1 MKNVRPAARQQ
12 TSFILWKAI
21 AMMLCLL
28 PATMWAQPALN
39 ADNNIHFV
47 NYNGSFQDFTVPVS
61 AAFITLSIKG
71 GDGGSARAFYD
82 DGISISASCTSPG
95 GKGATVTAQFAVGD
109 GTNQIPPGSIIR
121 FIIGNAGESGN
132 NFTFSA
138 GGGGGASGILYKAP
152 GAPSF
157 TPLTIAG
164 GGGGAYQGIF
174 IASCQDDSPGGGGN
188 YGSNGDSGGGDL
200 GIGSGGSGGNGGGAN
215 GAFAGGGGG
224 GLFSDGDG
232 VTCIG
237 LSFSLGFVTNVAG
250 EGHRAEETGS
260 APGQGEGC
268 SSFSSWKNGGFGYGS
283 GGAGQDLGGGGGGYS
298 GGGSGGT
305 TGNGGGGGSY
315 VNGIRLSESG
325 SDGGTVDSPA
335 SGLASYQI
343 VPRPSNDLCSNAIA
357 LTCGGTISGTT
368 VNSSAIGIP
377 PNCFGVVPA
386 YGVWFT
392 YSNPVSQFV
401 TLSTNNA
408 NTNFDS
414 RLAVYSSPG
423 GCTAFLCVAS
433 NDDPGGPF
441 ATVNFLAQAGVI
453 YYIYLD
459 GFNNATG
466 EYGLSTSCC
475 NLPQAICKNA
485 TVQLDANGNGTLTVA
500 QVNNGS
506 TAACGLASLSV
517 GKTSFNCS
525 NVGPNTVTLT
535 VTDINNNTSTCN
547 ATVTVVDII
556 PPVVTCS
563 PQTLTF
569 NGESSFTLDP
579 DDLVD
584 ADDNC
589 GVQSITIN
597 PPVISCALLGQT
609 VSYTATV
616 TDVNGNV
623 VTCTNQITVTGL
635 PCGWSQNPNGINC
648 ANGSSAAYNT
658 STGVFSLTS
667 INCYYANPFQSDALA
682 FVQRTLCGDGS
693 ITTQVTGIS
702 GSAHGWAGVVM
713 RENNNAGAKK
723 AQLITNL
730 QSRISRREARAT
742 TNGQAYPQQFPSQD
756 RYWLRIVRAG
766 SQFSMY
772 TSPNGQNWYLV
783 GSQTISMADCIEI
796 GLVATNYQQTS
807 TVLATFANVSVT
819 GGTTP
824 LAAPDAPATVN
835 TAAPDFEVYPNPTT
849 GEVTVDLKAYA
860 NQVVRLEVYDVQ
872 GKVLK
877 SVEIDAVETAT
888 ERLDLSAYQNGIYLI
903 RVQSDGL
910 PDATK
915 RVVVQGNIRP

>member
-1 MKNVRPAARQQ
+1 MKNIFAA
-12 TSFILWKAI
+12 ILCTAI

-28 PATMWAQPALN
+28 PAKVWAQPALN

-47 NYNGSFQDFTVPVS
+47 NYNGSFQDFTVPVN
-61 AAFITLSIKG
+61 AAFITLNLKG

-82 DGISISASCTSPG
+82 DGTTSASCTAPG
-95 GKGATVTAQFAVGD
+95 GLGAAVTAEFAVGD
-109 GTNQIPPGSIIR
+109 GPNQIPPGSIIR

-152 GAPSF
+152 FASSF
-157 TPLTIAG
+157 TPLTIAA
-164 GGGGAYQGIF
+164 GGGGAYRGIF
-174 IASCQDDSPGGGGN
+174 VTTCTDNSPGQGGN
-188 YGSNGDSGGGDL
+188 YGNNGDTGGGDL
-200 GIGSGGSGGNGGGAN
+200 NPGGGGSGGNGGGSN
-215 GAFAGGGGG
+215 GALAGGGGG
-224 GLFSDGDG
+224 GYFSDGDG
-232 VTCIG
+232 VTCVG
-237 LSFSLGFVTNVAG
+237 LTASLGIVTNIAG

-268 SSFSSWKNGGFGYGS
+268 TSFSSWKNGGFGYGS
-283 GGAGQDLGGGGGGYS
+283 GGGGNDVGGGGGGYS
-298 GGGSGGT
+298 GGGSGGS
-305 TGNGGGGGSY
+305 TGGGGGGGSY
-315 VNGIRLSESG
+315 VNAIRISESG
-325 SDGGTVDSPA
+325 SDGSTTNSPT

-357 LTCGGTISGTT
+357 LTCGGTISGAT

-386 YGVWFT
+386 YGVWFI

-401 TLSTNNA
+401 TISTNNA
-408 NTNFDS
+408 GTNFDS

-433 NDDPGGPF
+433 NDNPGNQF

-466 EYGLSTSCC
+466 EYVLSTSCC

-485 TVQLDANGNGTLTVA
+485 TVQLDANGNGTLTVT

-506 TAACGLASLSV
+506 TAACGLATMSI
-517 GKTSFNCS
+517 GKTSFDCS
-525 NVGPNTVTLT
+525 NVGPNTVALT
-535 VTDINNNTSTCN
+535 VTDINNNTSSCN
-547 ATVTVVDII
+547 ATVTVVDNI

-569 NGESSFTLDP
+569 NGEPFFTLDP

-597 PPVISCALLGQT
+597 PPVITCALLGQT
-609 VSYTATV
+609 VSYNATV
-616 TDVNGNV
+616 TDVNGETA
-623 VTCTNQITVTGL
+623 TCTNQIAVTGL

-648 ANGSSAAYNT
+648 ANGSSAGYNT
-658 STGVFSLTS
+658 NTGVFSLTS

-702 GSAHGWAGVVM
+702 GSAHGWAGVIM
-713 RENNNAGAKK
+713 RENNDAGAKK

-756 RYWLRIVRAG
+756 RYWLRIVRTG
-766 SQFSMY
+766 NQFSMY

-783 GSQTISMADCIEI
+783 GTQTISMSSCIQV

-807 TVLATFANVSVT
+807 TVLATFANVSYTSSQVS
-819 GGTTP
+819 P
-824 LAAPDAPATVN
+824 LVAAEANPTSQESLAPI
-835 TAAPDFEVYPNPTT
+835 DFSVYPNPAS
-849 GEVTVDLKAYA
+849 GEMNVDLVSYA
-860 NQVVRLEVYDVQ
+860 GRPVRVEVYSLTGQ
-872 GKVLK
+872 LLRF
-877 SVEIDAVETAT
+877 VEIEEVQTVVE
-888 ERLDLSAYQNGIYLI
+888 RIDLSALQSGMYL
-903 RVQSDGL
+903 VKVKTNGL
-910 PDATK
+910 PDVSK
-915 RVVVQGNIRP
+915 RVVVNSEL